1 MQLVWVESRRKT
13 ISSTALKAQKF
24 WSTIQGLCHC
34 SWWLCRY
41 HLIISFRR
49 SPVHC
54 TFVYRCT
61 LQHTPHL
68 IIGKNQQEML
78 NWRIITQGFWLSGTK
93 AISLLTSLEC
103 NILALHCIA
112 LYGNGMHSHITT
124 PGVTIRGTIMG
135 RRVVDAKNAILLNRN
150 HHQHHCIADLYISI
164 HWCFAQ
170 KCWQCPILCHTVLE
184 LVYDAWHADM
194 NWVLGKVSG
203 APGFAAPA
211 RQVPLGH

>member
-13 ISSTALKAQKF
+13 ISSGALKAQKF

-93 AISLLTSLEC
+93 TNSLGLMHLLLTSMEC
-103 NILALHCIA
+103 NRLALHCMATGCTHILRPLEWQYEGQLWGGEWWMRLMPKMQFYWIGTTTSITA
-112 LYGNGMHSHITT
+112 LQT
-124 PGVTIRGTIMG
+124 
-135 RRVVDAKNAILLNRN
+135 
-150 HHQHHCIADLYISI
+150 YISPFSDSTKMLSMSNSLPRSAAAGV
-164 HWCFAQ
+164 WCVARGY
-170 KCWQCPILCHTVLE
+170 E
-184 LVYDAWHADM
+184 L
-194 NWVLGKVSG
+194 GIG
-203 APGFAAPA
+203 
-211 RQVPLGH
+211 